1 MKESKVLEVLGLTS
15 SDIQDMLIQG
25 MTFPEIAKMYGVE
38 YISLIQAYKVQR
50 KKFKYIDYVQEKVKI
65 NEGVVKSPS
74 YKFDQLYTWESLCLN
89 EIRAYYKYKDK
100 NKAYYE
106 QRTTLV

>member
-1 MKESKVLEVLGLTS
+1 MKESKVLETLGLTS
-15 SDIQDMLIQG
+15 SDIQDMIIQG
-25 MTFPEIAKMYGVE
+25 MTFSEIAKMYGVE
-38 YISLIQAYKVQR
+38 YISLLQAYKIQR
-50 KKFKYIDYVQEKVKI
+50 KNFKYIDYKQEKVKT
-65 NEGVVKSPS
+65 NEGVEKAPS

>member
-38 YISLIQAYKVQR
+38 YISLLQAYKIQR
-50 KKFKYIDYVQEKVKI
+50 NLHIYCFKTKKMQDEKHAKTL
-65 NEGVVKSPS
+65 N
-74 YKFDQLYTWESLCLN
+74 YQLT
-89 EIRAYYKYKDK
+89 R
-100 NKAYYE
+100 
-106 QRTTLV
+106 V